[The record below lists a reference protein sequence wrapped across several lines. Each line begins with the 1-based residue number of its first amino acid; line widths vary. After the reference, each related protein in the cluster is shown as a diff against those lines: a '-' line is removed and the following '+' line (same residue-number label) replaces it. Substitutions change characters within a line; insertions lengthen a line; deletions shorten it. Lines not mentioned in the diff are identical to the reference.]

1 MMSDAQ
7 LSGELHRPTAVAAR
21 GFHQGREGF
30 TLIEVLVALVIGTL
44 LGGALISLLAGQS
57 LFYAK
62 SDQTISAERNIRA
75 AAEMISTEVRMAAPE
90 DLVAATPDSIS
101 LRYDVLRGV
110 VCDSTAPDEVAGF
123 VLDTVGAFGLSTA
136 VEGWADSEPYDS
148 AFVYADGFSGTVTS
162 IGSGPKTVCTD
173 NGAPSTLPSA
183 YYRTVSGWHAQF
195 GDLPDRGSYV
205 RVYKLL
211 TYRFAPSVFASGR
224 TLWRGSEELVG
235 PFADSAS
242 FSYVMADGGVQT
254 TVSGSSLDSVRA
266 LRVSGTTVDEDTR
279 FDIERSF
286 NFDVVLR
293 N

>member
-1 MMSDAQ
+1 MT
-7 LSGELHRPTAVAAR
+7 LSRCESCTGQRSGVGRLPE
-21 GFHQGREGF
+21 GREGF
-30 TLIEVLVALVIGTL
+30 TLIEVLVALVMSVL

-62 SDQTISAERNIRA
+62 SDQIISAERNIRA
-75 AAEMISTEVRMAAPE
+75 AAELLSAEIRTAAPE
-90 DLVAATPDSIS
+90 DLVAATPDSIA
-101 LRYDVLRGV
+101 LRYDVLRAV
-110 VCDSTAPDEVAGF
+110 VCDSTAPDEVAAF
-123 VLDTVGAFGLSTA
+123 VLDTVSDFGLSGA
-136 VEGWADSEPYDS
+136 VTGLAFSEPYDS
-148 AFVYADGFSGTVTS
+148 AFSYADGFSAAVTGT
-162 IGSGPKTVCTD
+162 GSGPKTVCTD

-183 YYRTVSGWHAQF
+183 NYRTVSGWQAQF

-205 RVYKLL
+205 RVYRLL

-224 TLWRGSEELVG
+224 TLWRGSDELVG

-254 TVSGSSLDSVRA
+254 TVSGSALDSVQA
-266 LRVSGTTVDEDTR
+266 LRVSGTTVDEDSR
-279 FDIERSF
+279 FDVERSF